1 MLQKLAEPIIY
12 DIIDCLLIFFG
23 DNNNNIRTFAKK
35 SLDDTMK
42 NLSSFSI
49 KKIIPILIKGTED
62 KNWRAKLNSILGL
75 AAVAYCG
82 TK

>member
-1 MLQKLAEPIIY
+1 MQKKNLDTTMQKL
-12 DIIDCLLIFFG
+12 
-23 DNNNNIRTFAKK
+23 
-35 SLDDTMK
+35 
-42 NLSSFSI
+42 SSYSI

-82 TK
+82 T